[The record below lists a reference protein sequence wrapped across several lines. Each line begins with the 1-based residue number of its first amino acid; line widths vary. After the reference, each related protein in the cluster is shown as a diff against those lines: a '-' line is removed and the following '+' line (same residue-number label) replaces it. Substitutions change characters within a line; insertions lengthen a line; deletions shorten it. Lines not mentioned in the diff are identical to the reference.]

1 MIRLVLALV
10 VTYVVLVVLVVGLVD
25 LGLRSSED
33 FASAGRGTKRRWL
46 AVQLAAGLLGLVPF
60 FVSGRDNRWLLALP
74 AVWAAA
80 EIGYLVG
87 VRPALERVREGSRTR
102 LIGTSLLY
110 GALVAVASLLFFPLY
125 ISAVNSL
132 LRPDQIT
139 RRPPSFFPFDPQW
152 QSYRQAWTDGHM
164 SRYLFNSA
172 VMTGMIVIGQVVTS
186 VIAAYAF
193 AYLRFP
199 FKRTLFV
206 TFLGTLMLPF
216 EVTIVTNLR
225 TISDLNL
232 YNSYVGLALPFL
244 ATGFGA
250 FVMRQAF
257 LSLPIE
263 LRDAATI
270 DGYGHLRFM
279 VRIAVPLTRPS
290 IAALTVFAFLGAW
303 SQYLWPFLITRD
315 DQLRTVQIGVKQL
328 RATQFDKINVVFA
341 GVVIAAIPLVI
352 LLIAFQKQL
361 IRGLTAGAVKG

>member
-1 MIRLVLALV
+1 MIPILGGLVVAFAALV
-10 VTYVVLVVLVVGLVD
+10 IGVAGLVD
-25 LGLRSSED
+25 IGLRSKED
-33 FASAGRGTKRRWL
+33 FATARRGTTRLWIAAYIV
-46 AVQLAAGLLGLVPF
+46 AVPAGLAPF
-60 FVSGRDNRWLLALP
+60 FLSGRNNKWLVIVPATWILVEILYALV
-74 AVWAAA
+74 A
-80 EIGYLVG
+80 
-87 VRPALERVREGSRTR
+87 RPALQRRREVARSRLLR
-102 LIGTSLLY
+102 TSLLY
-110 GALVAVASLLFFPLY
+110 SGLVAVATLLFLPFY
-125 ISAVNSL
+125 ITATNSL

-152 QSYRQAWTDGHM
+152 QSYRTAWTDGHM
-164 SRYLFNSA
+164 GRYLLNSA
-172 VMTGMIVIGQVVTS
+172 VMTVLIVIGQVVTS
-186 VIAAYAF
+186 VLAAYAF

-206 TFLGTLMLPF
+206 AFLGTLMLPF

-225 TISDLNL
+225 TVSDLGL

-257 LSLPIE
+257 LSLPLE
-263 LRDAATI
+263 LRDAAAI
-270 DGYGHLRFM
+270 DGYGNLRFL

-315 DQLRTVQIGVKQL
+315 DKLRTVQLGVKQL
-328 RATQFDKINVVFA
+328 RSTQFDQINVVFA
-341 GVVIAAIPLVI
+341 GLMIAAVPLVI
-352 LLIAFQKQL
+352 LLIVFQKQL